1 MGTESI
7 LENRKQ
13 YQRNKI
19 LNIIRSNTDISR
31 NNVKK
36 ISAYSMTTVLSTI
49 NEMVNEGLVIEEECQ
64 DGRVGRKPTW
74 LRINP
79 DGGYFIGVGFNRNQ
93 LHCVI
98 LDFTGSK
105 IFVQETYIDRE
116 HKNAEAVIDLI
127 KKSIYEA
134 LNYLGE
140 KSHRVIGIGLGVPG
154 YSDLQSGVA
163 ISYNQL
169 KGWEN
174 IPLKNI
180 ITEEFGIPCYMDNN
194 VNVMIYAY
202 KWLVYNGKCEDMLF
216 ISVRTGA
223 RVMPIISNQPVS
235 SSGGFPG
242 ELGHIRIKG
251 SSRLCTCGRYG
262 CLNSEISD
270 VAIVNKIM
278 DGIRIGR
285 FQEINEMVQGD
296 MEKITMAVFVESVCR
311 NHEDSVRLEK
321 QITKYLGE
329 TIGTLCNI
337 FAPTKIVLYG
347 ELLGIGEMFLED
359 IRKWVMKDTIKENCE
374 GLEIVASQFGRD
386 LSAMGAASLV
396 MQEAFPFAE
405 EMI

>member
-1 MGTESI
+1 MGTDSI
-7 LENRKQ
+7 LENRKH
-13 YQRNKI
+13 YQRNKM

-31 NNVKK
+31 NDVKK
-36 ISAYSMTTVLSTI
+36 ISAYSMTTVLGAI
-49 NEMVNEGLVIEEECQ
+49 NEMVSEGLVIEEQCE
-64 DGRVGRKPTW
+64 DARVGRKPTW

-93 LHCVI
+93 LHCVT
-98 LDFTGSK
+98 LDFAGEPV
-105 IFVQETYIDRE
+105 FVQETDIDRE
-116 HKNAEAVIDLI
+116 HKNAEAVIGLI
-127 KKSIYEA
+127 KQKIRQA
-134 LNYLGE
+134 LDYLG
-140 KSHRVIGIGLGVPG
+140 KKNQRVIGIGLGVPG
-154 YSDLQSGVA
+154 YSDLQAGVA
-163 ISYNQL
+163 ISYNHL
-169 KGWEN
+169 NGWEN

-180 ITEEFGIPCYMDNN
+180 VEEAFGIPCYMDNN

-202 KWLVYNGKCEDMLF
+202 KWLVYHGQCEDMLF
-216 ISVRTGA
+216 VSVRTGA
-223 RVMPIISNQPVS
+223 RVMPIINNQPVS

-242 ELGHIRIKG
+242 ELGHIRIRG
-251 SSRLCTCGRYG
+251 GSRLCSCGRYG

-278 DGIRIGR
+278 DGIRVGR
-285 FQEINEMVQGD
+285 FQEISEMVHGD
-296 MEKITMAVFVESVCR
+296 MEQITMSVFVESVRR

-329 TIGTLCNI
+329 TLGMLCNI
-337 FAPTKIVLYG
+337 FAPKKIVLYG

-359 IRKWVMKDTIKENCE
+359 IRSRVKKDTIKENCD

-396 MQEAFPFAE
+396 LQEAFPFAE